1 MLLANAMAYE
11 KASKWCSIATK

>member
-11 KASKWCSIATK
+11 KASEWCSIATK